1 MIEHWKKESRVV
13 GILENKKIWLIV
25 IIVSI
30 LLGIFIPTAKAQEL
44 KIDDYDVFY
53 SRVFT
58 NWQLLDIIEQKDMV
72 KKDIVYEIL
81 DNIFIITNKR
91 YGTISLY
98 YSYNGEN
105 EEKYTY
111 YQDLYFDLDFF
122 GSIETIKE
130 LNEAINIGLL
140 FNYIQMREIN

>member
-1 MIEHWKKESRVV
+1 MVEHWKKESRVV
-13 GILENKKIWLIV
+13 SVLENKKIWLIV

-44 KIDDYDVFY
+44 KIDNYDVFY

-58 NWQLLDIIEQKDMV
+58 NWQLLDIIEQKDIV
-72 KKDIVYEIL
+72 KKDIVYEIF
-81 DNIFIITNKR
+81 DNIFIITSKR

-98 YSYNGEN
+98 YSYTGEN

-130 LNEAINIGLL
+130 LNEAINIGLF

>member
-13 GILENKKIWLIV
+13 SVLENKKIWIIV

-44 KIDDYDVFY
+44 KIDNYDVFY

-58 NWQLLDIIEQKDMV
+58 NWQLLDIIEQKDIV
-72 KKDIVYEIL
+72 KKDIVYEIF
-81 DNIFIITNKR
+81 DNIFIITSKR

-98 YSYNGEN
+98 YSYNGGN

-130 LNEAINIGLL
+130 LNEAINIGLF